1 MAFLIAFARWATV
14 GEDKSILTRYKYTPK
29 TSRIST
35 SPSGPA
41 ISLKI
46 LNIIYKTIFLSISGS
61 SI

>member
-29 TSRIST
+29 TSRIGT
-35 SPSGPA
+35 SLSGPA
-41 ISLKI
+41 ILLKF
-46 LNIIYKTIFLSISGS
+46 LKIIYKIIFLSIPGS